1 MHNKG
6 KKPDP
11 LKPNVINTRTLLS
24 IGPNTTQLMELK
36 EKLEVL
42 ALCRAVD
49 QLPSLR
55 PVGGQL
61 PTGTFMWFPKPNECS
76 LRLPHQQ

>member
-6 KKPDP
+6 EKWDA
-11 LKPNVINTRTLLS
+11 LKPNVINTRTSFS
-24 IGPNTTQLMELK
+24 IDPNTIQLMELK

-42 ALCRAVD
+42 ALCRAMD
-49 QLPSLR
+49 QLPSLH
-55 PVGGQL
+55 PVGGNL